1 MSTVADVF
9 DSFVYG
15 GRMNSNN
22 IDYIER
28 SSRKLSTRLSE
39 SARRFYDR
47 VEEEVYKRYD
57 HSEAVRL
64 ARAAA
69 RRVANIWQRDG
80 IYYLEDIGAIQ
91 NAKPDMQRAIM
102 ADPVV
107 RRRYHRQEI
116 DGYSETYTDLEPGK
130 VGVNHYDY
138 RQITNGIFM
147 DEDDGELNATTYYE
161 DLREGDSDYDPLEQV
176 DILRQWDRIRIILNK
191 AKEDPTSR
199 WNSSL

>member
-28 SSRKLSTRLSE
+28 SAARLSSRLTD

-47 VEEEVYKRYD
+47 VEDAVYRRYD

-69 RRVANIWQRDG
+69 RRVANMWRPNG
-80 IYYLEDIGAIQ
+80 VYYIEDIGGIQ
-91 NAKPDMQRAIM
+91 NANADMQRAIM
-102 ADPVV
+102 ADPFV

-116 DGYSETYTDLEPGK
+116 DGYSETYKDLEPGK
-130 VGVNHYDY
+130 IGPDHYDY
-138 RQITNGIFM
+138 RRVTNALFM

-161 DLREGDSDYDPLEQV
+161 DLRDGDIDYDPLEQI
-176 DILRQWDRIRIILNK
+176 DIIRQWERVRSLINK
-191 AKEDPTSR
+191 GKEDPTSR